1 MRGIDKRF
9 KPALL
14 DVTVSAFGQS
24 DSPQADASEQSAI
37 LRS

>member
-1 MRGIDKRF
+1 MRVIDKRF

-14 DVTVSAFGQS
+14 DVTVSALGQS